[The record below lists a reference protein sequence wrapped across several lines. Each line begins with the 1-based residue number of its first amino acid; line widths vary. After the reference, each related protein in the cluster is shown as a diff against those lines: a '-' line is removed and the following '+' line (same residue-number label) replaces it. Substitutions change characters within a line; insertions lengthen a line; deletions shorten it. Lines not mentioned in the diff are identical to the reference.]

1 MVDIILKIKRHIEAQ
16 LPRAYN
22 VSYSYIYLHIFRMEL
37 DMFMNDYICEL
48 ISDYNI

>member
-22 VSYSYIYLHIFRMEL
+22 VSHSYIYLHIFHEKHEL
-37 DMFMNDYICEL
+37 KTSLF
-48 ISDYNI
+48 ISYDGV